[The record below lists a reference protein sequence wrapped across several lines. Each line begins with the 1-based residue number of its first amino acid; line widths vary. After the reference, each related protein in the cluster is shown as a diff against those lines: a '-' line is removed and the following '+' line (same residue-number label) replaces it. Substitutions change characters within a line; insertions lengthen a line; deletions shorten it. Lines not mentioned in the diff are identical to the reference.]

1 MVLPACAVLPWARV
15 LCPVGKAHSGS
26 ASGEVALR
34 PQLSPPPRRWIPALI
49 VQAQV
54 LGLRQERAELVE
66 IAEGLLHLQNARA
79 GHS

>member
-1 MVLPACAVLPWARV
+1 MRERRGRPRAPAV
-15 LCPVGKAHSGS
+15 
-26 ASGEVALR
+26 
-34 PQLSPPPRRWIPALI
+34 SPRQRWIPALI

-54 LGLRQERAELVE
+54 LVLCQERTELAG

>member
-1 MVLPACAVLPWARV
+1 MVLPARAVFPWVRV
-15 LCPVGKAHSGS
+15 LCPVGKARSGS
-26 ASGEVALR
+26 ASGEVALP
-34 PQLSPPPRRWIPALI
+34 PQLSPPPRRWI

-54 LGLRQERAELVE
+54 LGLRQERAELAE